1 MHPTNFE
8 KTAFSLCPICL
19 KVVPARIFNDGDDV
33 FMEKRCEEDGDF
45 RELLWHDVSLYK
57 RFYSYL
63 SDGQGLKDPLA
74 ERTGCPYDCGICSH
88 HKTSTL
94 LGNIDVTNR
103 CNMACPVC
111 FADAGGR
118 VYEPSIDQIK
128 AMMQN
133 LRSEEPVPCPA
144 VQFSGGEPT
153 IRDDLPQII
162 ALAKAMGFA
171 QVQVATNGL
180 RLAESIDLCRDLMDR
195 GLSTVYLQFDG
206 VTPEPYLINRGRDLL
221 PVKLRALENFRTVG
235 LRSAVLVPTLARGVN
250 DQQVGGIVRFAAKN
264 MDVIRGVNF
273 QPVSFVGRIDALERA
288 KRRVTIPDL
297 FALLEEQM
305 DNEIT
310 REDFYPVPFV
320 VPISQIIAAQT
331 EEARPTF
338 TIHPC
343 CGAATYVYKL
353 DDHLIP
359 ITRFIDVEG
368 LLETIKREV
377 ENYDGSSLGKI
388 RMNGVILKD
397 LHKFVDET
405 KVPRD
410 LNIAR
415 LLLGVL
421 RSGTHESLADFH
433 AKTLFLGA
441 MHFQDPYN
449 IELDRL
455 QRCGIHYATPD
466 GRIIPFCAY
475 NTLHRQAVEKKFSVP
490 RTDATKQ

>member
-1 MHPTNFE
+1 MPPTNFE
-8 KTAFSLCPICL
+8 KTASSLCPICL
-19 KVVPARIFNDGDDV
+19 KVVPARIFSDGDDV
-33 FMEKRCEEDGDF
+33 FMEKRCEADGDF

-57 RFYSYL
+57 RFSSYL
-63 SDGQGLKDPLA
+63 FNGQGLKDSPA
-74 ERTGCPYDCGICSH
+74 EGMDCPFDCGICSH

-94 LGNIDVTNR
+94 LGNIDLTNR

-133 LRSEEPVPCPA
+133 LRSEKPVPCPA

-153 IRDDLPQII
+153 IRDDLPLIV
-162 ALAKAMGFA
+162 ALARAMGFA
-171 QVQVATNGL
+171 QIQVATNGL
-180 RLAESIDLCRDLMDR
+180 RLAESIDFCRDLVQS

-206 VTPEPYLINRGRDLL
+206 VTPEPYLANRGRDLMS
-221 PVKLRALENFRTVG
+221 VKLRALDNFRRVNLEST
-235 LRSAVLVPTLARGVN
+235 VLVPTLARGVN
-250 DQQVGGIVRFAAKN
+250 DHQVGDIVRFAAEN
-264 MDVIRGVNF
+264 MDVVRGVNF
-273 QPVSFVGRIDALERA
+273 QPVSFVGRIDAEERA

-297 FALLEEQM
+297 FAFLEEQM

-310 REDFYPVPFV
+310 RDDFYPVPFV
-320 VPISQIIAAQT
+320 VPISQLIAAQT
-331 EEARPTF
+331 EAAQPIF
-338 TIHPC
+338 TVHPC
-343 CGAATYVYKL
+343 CGAATYVYKF
-353 DDHLIP
+353 DGHLIP

-368 LLETIKREV
+368 LLETIRREV
-377 ENYDGSSLGKI
+377 ENYNGSGIGKL

-405 KVPRD
+405 KVPPD

-415 LLLGVL
+415 LLLGVF

-449 IELDRL
+449 IDLDRL

-466 GRIIPFCAY
+466 GRIIPFCSY
-475 NTLHRQAVEKKFSVP
+475 NTLHRQAVEEKFSTP
-490 RTDATKQ
+490 RQV

>member
-1 MHPTNFE
+1 
-8 KTAFSLCPICL
+8 
-19 KVVPARIFNDGDDV
+19 
-33 FMEKRCEEDGDF
+33 MEKRCEVDGDF
-45 RELLWHDVSLYK
+45 RELLWHGVSLYK
-57 RFYSYL
+57 RFNSYL
-63 SDGQGLKDPLA
+63 FNGQGPKDSPA
-74 ERTGCPYDCGICSH
+74 EGQGCPFDCGICNQ
-88 HKTSTL
+88 HKTGTI
-94 LGNIDVTNR
+94 LGNIDLTNR

-111 FADAGGR
+111 FANSGGR

-133 LRSEEPVPCPA
+133 LRSEKSIHCAA

-153 IRDDLPQII
+153 LRDDLPQIV
-162 ALAKAMGFA
+162 ALAKAMGFT
-171 QVQVATNGL
+171 QIQVATNGL
-180 RLAESIDLCRDLMDR
+180 RLAESLDLCRDLVQS

-206 VTPEPYLINRGRDLL
+206 VTPEPYLANRGRDLM
-221 PVKLRALENFRTVG
+221 PVKQRTLDNFRRAG
-235 LRSAVLVPTLARGVN
+235 LRSTVLVPTLARGVN
-250 DQQVGGIVRFAAKN
+250 DHQVGGIVRFAAGN
-264 MDVIRGVNF
+264 MDVVRGVNF

-288 KRRVTIPDL
+288 KRRLTIPDL
-297 FALLEEQM
+297 FFLLEEQM

-320 VPISQIIAAQT
+320 VPISQLIAAQKVGVQ
-331 EEARPTF
+331 PVF
-338 TIHPC
+338 TVHPC
-343 CGAATYVYKL
+343 CGAATYVYKS
-353 DDHLIP
+353 DGHLIP

-377 ENYDGSSLGKI
+377 ENYDGSGLGKL

-433 AKTLFLGA
+433 SKTLFLGA

-449 IELDRL
+449 IDLDRL

-466 GRIIPFCAY
+466 GRIIPFCSY
-475 NTLHRQAVEKKFSVP
+475 NTLHRQAVEEKFSIPCRV
-490 RTDATKQ
+490 